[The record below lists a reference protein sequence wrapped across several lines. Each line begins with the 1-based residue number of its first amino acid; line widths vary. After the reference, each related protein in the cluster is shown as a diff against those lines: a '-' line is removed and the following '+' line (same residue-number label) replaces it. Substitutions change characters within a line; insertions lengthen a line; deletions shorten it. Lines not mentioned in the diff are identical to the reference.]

1 MRILFTSTAGLGH
14 FYPLLP
20 MMRAARAA
28 GDEVLVA
35 LPPEGTASAEAQG
48 FRAVPTAAPAS
59 AALGQFWAGLPS
71 ATEPNTYVL
80 TGLFGRLNARAA
92 LPETGSIM
100 DEFSPDLVISEVAE
114 FSGQIAA
121 AQRGIP
127 HVTVGIGSMGLPDLT
142 HSVLA
147 EEVDRLRVDV
157 GLAALGTV
165 PWKGADTRFVT
176 GVPEVLWQSTD
187 DVPANTVVYRH
198 EDPEGTAPAPA
209 RRSPGRR
216 ASVYASLGSVA
227 GRMPFAAQA
236 FPEVLAGLAE
246 VDADILFTVGSA
258 DRSTLGPVP
267 PHVHIE
273 SYVPQDVAM
282 SCDVVVSHMGSGT
295 TVAALSRGLP
305 LVAVPLFADQM
316 HNAERVSTAGAG
328 LTVDA
333 RSAATDLPAA
343 LAKVLADPGYAE
355 SARAIAADI
364 AALPSAAEVLARVRP
379 DGLH

>member
-1 MRILFTSTAGLGH
+1 MRTLFTSTAGLGH

-35 LPPEGTASAEAQG
+35 LPPEGTASAVAQG
-48 FRAVPTAAPAS
+48 FASVPTAAPAP
-59 AALGQFWAGLPS
+59 AALGEFWAGL
-71 ATEPNTYVL
+71 AQAAEPNTYVL

-92 LPETGSIM
+92 LPETGRIM
-100 DEFSPDLVISEVAE
+100 DKFAPDLVVSEVAE
-114 FSGQIAA
+114 FSGQVAA

-142 HSVLA
+142 HAVLA
-147 EEVDRLRVDV
+147 DEVDRLRADS
-157 GLAALGTV
+157 GLDTLGTV
-165 PWKGADTRFVT
+165 PWKGGDTRFVT
-176 GVPEVLWQSTD
+176 GVPEVLWQSRE
-187 DVPANTVVYRH
+187 DVPADTLVYRH

-209 RRSPGRR
+209 QRAPGRR
-216 ASVYASLGSVA
+216 RSIYASLGSVA

-267 PHVHIE
+267 PHIHIE
-273 SYVPQDVAM
+273 SYVAQDVAM

-305 LVAVPLFADQM
+305 LVGVPLFADQH

-328 LTVDA
+328 LTVQA
-333 RSAATDLPAA
+333 RSAASDLPAA
-343 LAKVLADPGYAE
+343 LDKVLTDPGFAE
-355 SARAIAADI
+355 SARSIADDI
-364 AALPSAAEVLARVRP
+364 AGLPSAAQVLARLRW